1 VFRKKEVKNMSGC
14 CGMRKPMTDPKVE
27 EKQKEKTQGSQD
39 YSDVEET
46 KQTEVTKCPV
56 CG

>member
-1 VFRKKEVKNMSGC
+1 
-14 CGMRKPMTDPKVE
+14 MTDPKVE
-27 EKQKEKTQGSQD
+27 EKQKETTQGSQD
-39 YSDVEET
+39 YSDVEEN